1 MVRHSFPLYLALHI
15 LLLEECQAHS
25 SLPIAVTADQADF
38 TDGVGFHDVQF
49 RRQRSLQYDSVLE
62 NGRILMVLEDSQ
74 PGLGRLHVQL

>member
-38 TDGVGFHDVQF
+38 TDGVRFHDVQSGDSA
-49 RRQRSLQYDSVLE
+49 RSNITQYW
-62 NGRILMVLEDSQ
+62 RMVAS
-74 PGLGRLHVQL
+74 